1 MPASTPLSRA
11 LGVLADPKLHPQ
23 HQTALR
29 RRVFFRLIADGLID
43 PAHGPDPDVAE
54 LAAQQRGRRRSLG
67 PALRDH
73 RCPVDRRIEA
83 FLAGYF
89 RGVDGAEALRVPGQT
104 VTLDRHGFART
115 LSLPANGE
123 RIENEY
129 VQSVGLHN
137 GVVHNPR
144 NDKRTTAGTFHVV
157 EDGLPVPAGKKAV
170 PRNVFVRMFA
180 AAMNPPAD
188 LAALPFTRGL
198 GGSDTAPAQAWTSL
212 LLRPLVRP
220 AVPGVVDELSMEV
233 RFFAPGALVSNL
245 DFVESIFGNA
255 GDPDLAENDAGLD
268 AFGWSGHTGC
278 VILAPHLDQMTK
290 KELGLPHIKDATDA
304 QKRDGMCW
312 EKEDEIYNE
321 GGAFKV
327 TCRDARGVIVTLIAD
342 NYFGYCKKEV
352 KTQISYAT
360 NLMGNGEEEH
370 AGGTLAN
377 AAYNLGD
384 TFRANSRRHN
394 GRTFEDVAQDMP
406 ERMNVMPEGY
416 GIDRQFP
423 QVVYV
428 PGDAVATVGDLSI
441 RWTRDATEHRIDLEP
456 GKHYL
461 APSGYRFR
469 MVKHPGAPSWRLV
482 GTVGEGWLC
491 HKPCTVSGGGKSE
504 ISKSLRDYM
513 LYGPIY
519 VADVEADLDLCQQI
533 FDRDFGQRWKTPYP
547 DPKPS
552 RPLLDPER
560 SLGSVI
566 KLLTPSDQYTED
578 YNQWLGDLP
587 AYLFP
592 IVFIIKR
599 FYDPAWDAGPE
610 SEPAWRSHFGVD
622 AVNGFPGHELK
633 MDGRKLVGSYLRV
646 GLDGLGEDAAWR
658 TFKLRQDFLPADK
671 MSTEDDISAS
681 VVVPARQLQNLNS
694 HFPGEAFKFIKN
706 CEYRFFQ
713 RPDDAIH
720 RGLDRQ
726 TELDLSQP
734 DNFIS
739 NFEPLD
745 QDQARAIVKNVVA
758 FDGYSKPMRRLLKR
772 AAAEGGHVVAS
783 DRPRIVDGKPTK
795 NPRYLQTR
803 PDLHQPLTPYLADL
817 APRLAR
823 GVPDDD
829 PVPVPVNAVLIGRR
843 NNPPDYEAGIR
854 PLAVYNP
861 IHYQELPELF
871 MDFICSLT
879 GKSPSTTGAGSE
891 GALTK
896 RPFNALRPTADLNT
910 ALVSYALTGLHGFS
924 TSAGYVGPH
933 YAVGHDISLLIPE
946 VWCRLAPAEVE
957 PDKLIAEGLLEPI
970 PDFTGADG
978 KPVLASRLGYRV
990 TRKFVAHFFGRVFD
1004 NPTKVFT
1011 DAMLHPERQDQ
1022 AAFEDGVRNITE
1034 AQQRVAMEYFDGGA
1048 IEEACPPLKALLH
1061 IMAHG
1066 KYEGKDENHP
1076 DIRAM
1081 FTRDAVLESGWYR
1094 KRLETRQQRD
1104 IARWTGHVQ
1113 RLDDALG
1120 GGLDARDA
1128 AALGLAD
1135 RRAAAKAELQKVSE
1149 PGYVETLVG
1158 TLGADPLGA

>member
-1 MPASTPLSRA
+1 MPASTKLSRT
-11 LGVLADPKLHPQ
+11 LGVLRDPQQ
-23 HQTALR
+23 HAAHQQALT
-29 RRVFFRLIADGLID
+29 RRVYFRLIADGLID
-43 PAHGPDPDVAE
+43 PADGPDPDVAE
-54 LAAQQRGRRRSLG
+54 LAAQQRGHRRSLG
-67 PALRDH
+67 TALRDH
-73 RCPVDRRIEA
+73 RCPVDRRIED
-83 FLAGYF
+83 FLADYF
-89 RGVDGAEALRVPGQT
+89 QGAGDVDGRPPADVLRLPGET
-104 VTLDRHGFART
+104 LTLDRHGVART
-115 LSLPANGE
+115 LSLPAGAD
-123 RIENEY
+123 RFENQY
-129 VQSVGLHN
+129 VQSARLHN

-170 PRNVFVRMFA
+170 PRAVFLRMFA
-180 AAMNPPAD
+180 AAMRPPAE
-188 LAALPFTRGL
+188 LAALPFTRDL
-198 GGSDTAPAQAWTSL
+198 GQAPAQAWTSL

-220 AVPGVVDELSMEV
+220 AVPGVVDPLSMEV

-290 KELGLPHIKDATDA
+290 KELGLPHVKDATDA

-312 EKEDEIYNE
+312 ENETEIYNE

-327 TCRDARGVIVTLIAD
+327 TCRDARGVVVTLIAD

-370 AGGTLAN
+370 AGGTLAW
-377 AAYNLGD
+377 ASYNLGEA
-384 TFRANSRRHN
+384 FRADSRRHN
-394 GRTFEDVAQDMP
+394 GRTFDDVARDHAD
-406 ERMNVMPEGY
+406 RMTVMPEGY
-416 GIDRQFP
+416 GVDNNFP

-428 PGDAVATVGDLSI
+428 PEDALARVADLSI
-441 RWTRDATEHRIDLEP
+441 TWQRGGTPQRIDLEP

-482 GTVGEGWLC
+482 GTVSEGWLC

-519 VADVEADLDLCQQI
+519 VADVEADLDRCQAI
-533 FDRDFGQRWKTPYP
+533 FDRDYGPRWKNPLP
-547 DPKPS
+547 GAKPS

-560 SLGSVI
+560 SVGSVI
-566 KLLTPSDQYTED
+566 KLLTPSDDYTED
-578 YNQWLGDLP
+578 YNAWLAGLP
-587 AYLFP
+587 AYIFP

-599 FYDPAWDAGPE
+599 FYDPAWGEGPE
-610 SEPAWRSHFGVD
+610 SPTAWRKHFGVD

-633 MDGRKLVGSYLRV
+633 LNGRKLVGSYLRV
-646 GLDGLGEDAAWR
+646 GLDDAAAWR

-681 VVVPARQLQNLNS
+681 VVVPKAQLKNLNA

-745 QDQARAIVKNVVA
+745 AEQARAIVKNVVT
-758 FDGYSKPMRRLLKR
+758 FDGYSKPMRDLLER
-772 AAAEGGHVVAS
+772 AAQEGGHVCAS
-783 DRPRIVDGKPTK
+783 DHPRLVDGQPTK

-803 PDLHQPLTPYLADL
+803 PDLHAPLTPYLADL

-823 GVPDDD
+823 GVPDGD
-829 PVPVPVNAVLIGRR
+829 PVPVPVSAVLIGRR
-843 NNPPDYEAGIR
+843 NNPPDYNAGIR

-924 TSAGYVGPH
+924 TSAGYVGPR

-946 VWCRLAPAEVE
+946 IWCRLSPDEVE
-957 PDKLIAEGLLEPI
+957 PAQLIADGLLEPLQ
-970 PDFTGADG
+970 DFTGADG
-978 KPVLASRLGYRV
+978 QPVLASRLGYRV
-990 TRKFVAHFFGRVFD
+990 TRKFVARFFGRVFD
-1004 NPTKVFT
+1004 NPVKVFT
-1011 DAMLHPERQDQ
+1011 DDMLKPEQQDP
-1022 AAFEDGVRNITE
+1022 AAYEDGVRNITE

-1048 IEEACPPLKALLH
+1048 IQEACPPLQALLH

-1066 KYEGKDENHP
+1066 QFEGKDVNHP

-1081 FTRDAVLESGWYR
+1081 FTKDAVLNSDWYR
-1094 KRLETRQQRD
+1094 KRLATRQERD
-1104 IARWTGHVQ
+1104 IARWTASVQ
-1113 RLDDALG
+1113 RLDTAIH
-1120 GGLDARDA
+1120 GGLNPHDAT
-1128 AALGLAD
+1128 ALNLTD
-1135 RRAAAKAELQKVSE
+1135 RRTAAQAELKKASA
-1149 PGYVETLVG
+1149 PGYLDTLVG

>member
-1 MPASTPLSRA
+1 MPASTQLSRA
-11 LGVLADPKLHPQ
+11 LGVLSDPKQHPQ
-23 HQTALR
+23 HQSALN
-29 RRVFFRLIADGLID
+29 RRVYFRLIADGLVD
-43 PAHGPDPDVAE
+43 PADGPDPDVAE

-83 FLAGYF
+83 FLADYF
-89 RGVDGAEALRVPGQT
+89 DGVEGADTLRVPGEP

-115 LSLPANGE
+115 LSLPAKGD
-123 RIENEY
+123 RFENDY
-129 VQSVGLHN
+129 VQSVRLHN

-170 PRNVFVRMFA
+170 PRDVFVKMFA

-188 LAALPFTRGL
+188 LAALPFTQGMA
-198 GGSDTAPAQAWTSL
+198 GGPAGAWTSL

-268 AFGWSGHTGC
+268 PFGWSGHTGC

-290 KELGLPHIKDATDA
+290 KQLGLPRTQDATDA

-327 TCRDARGVIVTLIAD
+327 TCRDASGVIVTLIAD

-370 AGGTLAN
+370 AGGTLAS
-377 AAYNLGD
+377 ASYNLGEA
-384 TFRANSRRHN
+384 FRADSRRHN
-394 GRTFEDVAQDMP
+394 GRTFDDVARDHAD
-406 ERMNVMPEGY
+406 RMTVMPEGY
-416 GIDRQFP
+416 GIDKNFA

-428 PGDAVATVGDLSI
+428 PEDALARVADLAI
-441 RWTRDATEHRIDLEP
+441 TWERGGTPQRIDLEP
-456 GKHYL
+456 GKHYF

-519 VADVEADLDLCQQI
+519 VADVEADLDHCQEI
-533 FDRDFGQRWKTPYP
+533 FDRDYGQRWKTPYP

-552 RPLLDPER
+552 RPLLDPDR

-566 KLLTPSDQYTED
+566 KLLTPNDEQYTDD
-578 YNQWLGDLP
+578 YNTWLAGLP
-587 AYLFP
+587 AYIFP
-592 IVFIIKR
+592 MVFIIKR
-599 FYDPAWDAGPE
+599 FYDPAWNGD
-610 SEPAWRSHFGVD
+610 WRSHFGVD

-646 GLDGLGEDAAWR
+646 GLDGQGDAAAWR

-681 VVVPARQLQNLNS
+681 VVVPTAQLQNLNAY
-694 HFPGEAFKFIKN
+694 FPGDAFKFIKN

-745 QDQARAIVKNVVA
+745 ADQARAIVKNVVA
-758 FDGYSKPMRRLLKR
+758 FDGYSKPMRTLLKR
-772 AAAEGGHVVAS
+772 AAAQGGHVVAS
-783 DRPRIVDGKPTK
+783 DRPRLVNGVPTK

-823 GVPDDD
+823 GVPDGD
-829 PVPVPVNAVLIGRR
+829 PVPVPVSAVLIGRR
-843 NNPPDYEAGIR
+843 NNPPDYDAGIR

-910 ALVSYALTGLHGFS
+910 ALVSYVLTGLHGFS
-924 TSAGYVGPH
+924 TSAGYVGPN
-933 YAVGHDISLLIPE
+933 YTVGHDISLLIPE
-946 VWCRLAPAEVE
+946 IWCRLSPDEVE
-957 PDKLIAEGLLEPI
+957 PAKLIADGLLEPLR
-970 PDFTGADG
+970 DFTGADG

-990 TRKFVAHFFGRVFD
+990 TRKFVARFFGRVFD
-1004 NPTKVFT
+1004 NPVKVFT
-1011 DAMLHPERQDQ
+1011 DDMLRPEEQDQ
-1022 AAFEDGVRNITE
+1022 AAYEDGVRNITE

-1066 KYEGKDENHP
+1066 QFEGKDENHP
-1076 DIRAM
+1076 EIRAM
-1081 FTRDAVLESGWYR
+1081 FTRDAVLGSGWYR
-1094 KRLETRQQRD
+1094 RRLETRQQRD
-1104 IARWTGHVQ
+1104 IARWTAHMQ
-1113 RLDDALG
+1113 RLDAALSG
-1120 GGLDARDA
+1120 ELDPRDA

-1135 RRAAAKAELQKVSE
+1135 RRAAAQAELQKVSA
-1149 PGYVETLVG
+1149 PGYVDTLVG
-1158 TLGADPLGA
+1158 TLGADPLGV

>member
-11 LGVLADPKLHPQ
+11 LGVLSDPTQHPE
-23 HQTALR
+23 HQSALN
-29 RRVFFRLIADGLID
+29 RRVYFRLIADGLIHPTD
-43 PAHGPDPDVAE
+43 GPDPEVAE

-67 PALRDH
+67 AALRDH
-73 RCPVDRRIEA
+73 RCPVDHRIES
-83 FLAGYF
+83 FLADYF
-89 RGVDGAEALRVPGQT
+89 RDLPPVDHQPVADVLRLPAESI
-104 VTLDRHGFART
+104 TLDRHGVART
-115 LSLPANGE
+115 LSLPAHGD
-123 RIENEY
+123 RFENDY
-129 VQSVGLHN
+129 VQSVRIHN

-170 PRNVFVRMFA
+170 PRDVFVRMFA

-188 LAALPFTRGL
+188 LAALPFTRDL
-198 GGSDTAPAQAWTSL
+198 GSAPAQAWTSL

-220 AVPGVVDELSMEV
+220 AVPGVVDELRMEV

-255 GDPDLAENDAGLD
+255 GDPNLAENDAGLD
-268 AFGWSGHTGC
+268 PFGWSGHTGC

-290 KELGLPHIKDATDA
+290 KQLGLPHVKDATDD

-312 EKEDEIYNE
+312 EKDDEIYNE

-327 TCRDARGVIVTLIAD
+327 TCRDASGVIITLIAD

-360 NLMGNGEEEH
+360 NLLGNGEEEH
-370 AGGTLAN
+370 AGGTLAS
-377 AAYNLGD
+377 ASYNLGEAFLAD
-384 TFRANSRRHN
+384 SRRSN
-394 GRTFEDVAQDMP
+394 GRTFDDVARNHAN
-406 ERMNVMPEGY
+406 RMTVMPEGY
-416 GIDRQFP
+416 GIDNTFP

-428 PGDAVATVGDLSI
+428 PEDALARVADLSI
-441 RWTRDATEHRIDLEP
+441 TWTRHGKAQRIDLEP

-519 VADVEADLDLCQQI
+519 VADIEADLDRCQNI
-533 FDRDFGQRWKTPYP
+533 FDHDYGQRWKTPYP
-547 DPKPS
+547 NPKPS
-552 RPLLDPER
+552 RLLLDPDR

-566 KLLTPSDQYTED
+566 KLLTPSDEYTD
-578 YNQWLGDLP
+578 HYNQWLADLP
-587 AYLFP
+587 AYIFP
-592 IVFIIKR
+592 MVFIIKR
-599 FYDPAWDAGPE
+599 FYAPAWG
-610 SEPAWRSHFGVD
+610 SAWREHFGVD

-633 MDGRKLVGSYLRV
+633 LDGRKLVGSYLRV
-646 GLDGLGEDAAWR
+646 GLDGTGDTAAWR

-681 VVVPARQLQNLNS
+681 VVVPAKQLKNRNAY
-694 HFPGEAFKFIKN
+694 FPGDAFKFIEN

-726 TELDLSQP
+726 TEIDLSQP

-739 NFEPLD
+739 NFEPLNA
-745 QDQARAIVKNVVA
+745 DQARAIVKNVVT
-758 FDGYSKPMRRLLKR
+758 FDSYSKPMRTLLQQ
-772 AAAEGGHVVAS
+772 AADQGHHVVAS
-783 DRPRIVDGKPTK
+783 DRPRIVNGTATK

-823 GVPDDD
+823 GIPDGD
-829 PVPVPVNAVLIGRR
+829 PVPVPVSAVLIGRR
-843 NNPPDYEAGIR
+843 NNPPDANAGVR
-854 PLAVYNP
+854 ALAVYNP

-924 TSAGYVGPH
+924 TSAGYVGPK

-946 VWCRLAPAEVE
+946 VWCRLSPDEVE
-957 PDKLIAEGLLEPI
+957 PTKLIAQGLLEPLH
-970 PDFTGADG
+970 DFTGTDG

-990 TRKFVAHFFGRVFD
+990 TRKFVGHFFGRVFD

-1011 DAMLHPERQDQ
+1011 DDMLHPELQDQ
-1022 AAFEDGVRNITE
+1022 AAFEDGIRNITE

-1066 KYEGKDENHP
+1066 QYEGKDVNHP
-1076 DIRAM
+1076 DIRAL
-1081 FTRDAVLESGWYR
+1081 FTQDAVLNSAWYR
-1094 KRLETRQQRD
+1094 RRLETRQQRD
-1104 IARWTGHVQ
+1104 IARWTAHVK
-1113 RLDDALG
+1113 RLNTALA
-1120 GGLDARDA
+1120 GGLDPHDA
-1128 AALGLAD
+1128 AALNLTD
-1135 RRAAAKAELQKVSE
+1135 RHTAAQAELEKVTA
-1149 PGYVETLVG
+1149 PDYLNTLVG
-1158 TLGADPLGA
+1158 TLGADPLSA